1 MFNLKKVIMKKLIL
15 IISMVLAGSL
25 AFAQENTDKTLYLV
39 DGVVSQKG
47 FVDALP
53 KDLINNMEVIKGVES
68 VVVITTKSKAAADN
82 PVIGIRSVKKED
94 ESDNNTENQTVA
106 TLTYGAATPPADG
119 NYVTATLSYRTTN
132 PTYGAKVTAPLCV
145 VKTPDGKLSKGEMSS
160 ISPDT
165 IKSIHVLKDDKTE
178 PYKSYG
184 DTSNGVVLIELK

>member
-1 MFNLKKVIMKKLIL
+1 MKKLIL
-15 IISMVLAGSL
+15 IISMVLASSL

-39 DGVVSQKG
+39 DGVVSKKA

-68 VVVITTKSKAAADN
+68 VVVITTKSKATADN
-82 PVIGIRSVKKED
+82 PVISIRASKSD
-94 ESDNNTENQTVA
+94 APDNNTEYQAVI
-106 TLTYGAATPPADG
+106 TYGT
-119 NYVTATLSYRTTN
+119 SI
-132 PTYGAKVTAPLCV
+132 PTDVKYGVQVNPLCI
-145 VKTPDGKLSKGEMSS
+145 VKSPDGKLSKGEMSS

-178 PYKSYG
+178 PYKSFG